1 MSEARGELLEF
12 GKGQNSKL
20 ISVLG
25 RWTEIW
31 QPWKVLLIKCSI
43 YRWLQAMKGS
53 QASPWLSRSEVI
65 LRALYCGLRKVGGS
79 WFISSRTIFPHCPTV
94 ACLWK
99 ATCSKRENIL
109 IPNWD
114 VYPDSLPGPHPE
126 RMPGIHVILWMCLR
140 GRWEETQS
148 THIHTQGCQQAW
160 PLEHLVYNSDRK
172 QILGDD
178 GPRWRWG
185 SPTFL
190 VVASI

>member
-25 RWTEIW
+25 RWAEVW
-31 QPWKVLLIKCSI
+31 QSWKALAIKCSI

-53 QASPWLSRSEVI
+53 QVSPWLPRSEVI
-65 LRALYCGLRKVGGS
+65 LQALCCGVRKVGGFWS
-79 WFISSRTIFPHCPTV
+79 ISSSTIFPHCPTV

-99 ATCSKRENIL
+99 ATCSKRENVL

-114 VYPDSLPGPHPE
+114 VYPVSLPGPQPE
-126 RMPGIHVILWMCLR
+126 RMPGIHVILCLR

-148 THIHTQGCQQAW
+148 PLLHTFT
-160 PLEHLVYNSDRK
+160 
-172 QILGDD
+172 
-178 GPRWRWG
+178 
-185 SPTFL
+185 PTAANKHGL
-190 VVASI
+190 WSI